1 MNKKLIIII
10 VLLAIVIIAAFFV
23 SYSFRQDQSKTKVTA
38 GDKEL
43 SQYSLDLNCNRKNI
57 SPQFADVCKN
67 YTDKQLLNEK
77 CFLPVIAQEFE
88 ARCSDYFCAQKR
100 DAGMTCE

>member
-1 MNKKLIIII
+1 MNKKLIIGII
-10 VLLAIVIIAAFFV
+10 LLAITAIIAFFIFYAV
-23 SYSFRQDQSKTKVTA
+23 RQEQSQTQSIT

-57 SPQFADVCKN
+57 SPQFADICKN

-100 DAGMTCE
+100 D

>member
-1 MNKKLIIII
+1 MNKKLIIGII
-10 VLLAIVIIAAFFV
+10 LLAITAIIAFFIFYAV
-23 SYSFRQDQSKTKVTA
+23 RQEQSQTQSIT

-57 SPQFADVCKN
+57 SPQFTDICKN
-67 YTDKQLLNEK
+67 YTDKQLLDEK
-77 CFLPVIAQEFE
+77 CFLPVTGQGFE
-88 ARCSDYFCAQKR
+88 IRCNDYFCAQKM

>member
-10 VLLAIVIIAAFFV
+10 VLLAIVIIAALLV
-23 SYSFRQDQSKTKVTA
+23 SYAFRRDQSKTQVTISE
-38 GDKEL
+38 KEL

-57 SPQFADVCKN
+57 SPQFTDVCKN
-67 YTDKQLLNEK
+67 YNDKQLLDEK
-77 CFLPVIAQEFE
+77 CFLPVTGQGFE
-88 ARCSDYFCAQKR
+88 IRCNDYFCAQKM